1 VDTLV
6 KEVALN
12 ADPQVVG
19 EHIEKSRQWRASAPR
34 RLALP
39 VRCPPLG
46 QVARYHWEF
55 DVRRSGQGDRQPR
68 KSCWPPLFK
77 NPPEMTRND
86 CINKR
91 QKFSTR
97 LAARLLLE
105 ILIDT
110 ALQFW
115 GLSVGVFGFHSGIV
129 ILALEAAL
137 YTKALLF
144 LDVGA
149 AYAISSL
156 SLISVTFMS
165 QCLLRERVTKTRW
178 IGVCLIFIGVG
189 LVVGRT

>member
-1 VDTLV
+1 
-6 KEVALN
+6 
-12 ADPQVVG
+12 
-19 EHIEKSRQWRASAPR
+19 
-34 RLALP
+34 
-39 VRCPPLG
+39 
-46 QVARYHWEF
+46 
-55 DVRRSGQGDRQPR
+55 
-68 KSCWPPLFK
+68 
-77 NPPEMTRND
+77 
-86 CINKR
+86 
-91 QKFSTR
+91 
-97 LAARLLLE
+97 LLLE

-156 SLISVTFMS
+156 SLILVTFMS

-178 IGVCLIFIGVG
+178 IGVS
-189 LVVGRT
+189 